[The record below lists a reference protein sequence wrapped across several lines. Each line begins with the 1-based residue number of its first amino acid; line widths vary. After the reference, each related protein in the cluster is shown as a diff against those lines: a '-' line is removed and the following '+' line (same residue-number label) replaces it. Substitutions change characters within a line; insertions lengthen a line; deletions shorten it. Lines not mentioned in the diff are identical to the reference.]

1 MQPLSVAKKL
11 FPGILFL
18 LLAVFSPLPRCLA
31 VTIVEIYDD
40 DAGEGFLDQTALTQD
55 EKASLAELGNDAD
68 TVGEARKNA
77 FEHATS
83 ILENRLANTNT
94 IRVSAKFTIF
104 PGQEDPNDPDKCG
117 ELPRGTFTVAVA
129 GPRGQA
135 YPGDRLV
142 EGDAS
147 NPGRGTGYPPALFE
161 ALSGENF
168 NGQDTDI
175 FISFSKCI
183 PFYYG
188 LTEPVPAKQIDFV
201 QLSLHETIHGL
212 GFSGQINEGGSFSL
226 RTIEV
231 TQISNG
237 EVVDRRQATIR
248 SRTIYD
254 EQLYS
259 ETDDDLLI
267 DLTNSERAE
276 AITSGTG
283 LLWEG
288 TDGGRNSCSYGKRM
302 AELKPSS
309 AKSQDGKPRLHA
321 PSTYESGG
329 SVIHTHANTEDI
341 MEAFVPAPK
350 NMDLTLG
357 MLKDMG
363 WSVRADGFPPDCEP
377 TGIDDED
384 PVQPP
389 PPAVTVSFGLS
400 SYSVTEGE
408 AVVVRVMLSAD
419 PERTV
424 TIPITIDEAT
434 TAATEDYSLQST
446 SVTFASGETSKNITL
461 TAADDD
467 VDDDSEV
474 VVLAF
479 GTLPQ
484 RVFRGARP
492 STTVTIA
499 DPEPPPAVTVSF
511 GLSSYSVTEGEA
523 VVVRVMLS
531 ADPERTVTIPITIDE
546 ATTAATEDYSLQS
559 TSVTFASGE
568 TSKNITLTA
577 ADDDVDDDSEVVVL
591 AFGTLPQRVSRGA
604 RPSTTVTIADPEPPV
619 DTAAGSGGGCS
630 VGAAANHGTK
640 SAAAHLLA
648 AIAVLLPVFF
658 RKSHLTG

>member
-117 ELPRGTFTVAVA
+117 ELPRGIFTVAVA

-147 NPGRGTGYPPALFE
+147 NPGLGTGYPPALFE

-175 FISFSKCI
+175 SISFSKCI

-188 LTEPVPAKQIDFV
+188 LTEPAPANRIDFV

-212 GFSGQINEGGSFSL
+212 GFSGHINEDGSFSL
-226 RTIEV
+226 RTIV
-231 TQISNG
+231 FRQISSG
-237 EVVDRRQATIR
+237 EVVGQATIR

-267 DLTNSERAE
+267 DLTNNERAE

-288 TDGGRNSCSYGKRM
+288 TDGGRNSCSYGKRI
-302 AELKPSS
+302 AELKSSS

-350 NMDLTLG
+350 NMNLTLG

-377 TGIDDED
+377 TGIEDED

-389 PPAVTVSFGLS
+389 PPAVTISFGSS

-474 VVLAF
+474 VVLTF

-484 RVFRGARP
+484 RVF
-492 STTVTIA
+492 
-499 DPEPPPAVTVSF
+499 
-511 GLSSYSVTEGEA
+511 
-523 VVVRVMLS
+523 
-531 ADPERTVTIPITIDE
+531 
-546 ATTAATEDYSLQS
+546 
-559 TSVTFASGE
+559 
-568 TSKNITLTA
+568 
-577 ADDDVDDDSEVVVL
+577 
-591 AFGTLPQRVSRGA
+591 RGA

-630 VGAAANHGTK
+630 VGAAADHGTK

-658 RKSHLTG
+658 RKSRLTG